1 MENAIIKALEER
13 FACKRYD
20 KERHVSDEDFWT
32 ILEAGH
38 LSPSSFGFE
47 PWHFVALEDE
57 NLKKKLY
64 PAAWG
69 AQRSLE
75 AADRFVIILARK
87 RQDLRY
93 DSSYIGHMIMD
104 VQGREPDEAEKR
116 REVFAGFQL
125 DDFHI
130 LESERTAFDWACKQC
145 YIALTSMLLCASS
158 LGIDSCPIEGF
169 SRERVED
176 ILEKEG
182 VLDREHFGVAVMA
195 SFGYAAMEPPYKTRQ
210 SFDDVVSYV

>member
-1 MENAIIKALEER
+1 MENAIIKALEDR
-13 FACKRYD
+13 FACKKYD
-20 KERHVSDEDFWT
+20 KERHVPDEDFRM

-47 PWHFVALEDE
+47 PWHFIVLEDAGI
-57 NLKKKLY
+57 KKKLY
-64 PAAWG
+64 PVCWG

-75 AADRFVIILARK
+75 AADRFVIILARR

-93 DSSYIGHMIMD
+93 DSGYIGHIIKD
-104 VQGREPDEAEKR
+104 IQGREAEDAEKR
-116 REVFAGFQL
+116 KEVFAGFQL

-130 LESERTAFDWACKQC
+130 LESERSAFDWACKQC

-169 SRERVED
+169 DREKTEE

-182 VLDREHFGVAVMA
+182 ILDRGHYGVAVMA
-195 SFGYAAMEPPYKTRQ
+195 SFGYAAMEQPAKTRQ
-210 SFDDVVSYV
+210 SFDDIVSYV